1 MSITKTIIAMLMA
14 LIWIISPPSWAET
27 TTVKAK
33 VILDKNAVN
42 ETETVNLSIL
52 ALNRQGEVDRLS
64 EAKGSTIMAVVDSI
78 KGEIQGG
85 SSHPGATP
93 TDEHPGEG
101 YFASQVRYV
110 RINQGLGRVSI
121 YYPCEATTPG
131 VEAMDTI
138 TVYLQ
143 ERVPTSGGGIQV
155 IPIGQPIKKT
165 VSITHTCG
173 DYGSKIV
180 PLIREIKP
188 AEDDPQ
194 GEVKTEEVDVIGEDG
209 QPIKGEDGQPK
220 KQQVFIAQ
228 MTAGIGG
235 MTIAV
240 NDENFGKL
248 RKIRAPGDALLELKH
263 GGEVKY
269 SFTETMQRGEALFT
283 LTSEITEARPAPNLS
298 GDEPY
303 TIEISVENDE
313 GELIPLGGE
322 EEEKQKKEKKDELI
336 VKPKRELGGLR
347 LWTTK
352 KHITMAAADKIFD
365 DNGICQLTAPVD
377 QLCDTA
383 KTYLSIDMLDE
394 YGNKT
399 YDKNI
404 APFTISIEDSEGV
417 VSNSAVKLRAY
428 PACGIVK
435 PEGENVDQWL
445 GNRAGEILKLGTA
458 SLIAKPDRST
468 IPNSEP
474 VSVQVGKNALILEP
488 IDAGKKHEAGT
499 EFEAF
504 IARVANEEGQIY
516 LADQSLVN
524 YADIGEQETLN
535 PGDLKMTTEAGEE
548 RTFSRRLDNTD
559 IVEAYFEKATY
570 GFDEIVDKIG
580 NYPPVSLYSWD
591 LWEIIPAP
599 VTQVKWDGTD
609 EQEMEFPAI
618 EIEIEEDRYKTVIHS
633 YQIKMLDNYDNEVS
647 YDLGKVTAETK
658 TGEVKYD
665 TDDEVG
671 NPNTSDDMGTPTTSQ
686 NDQNDNIEIP
696 VSEDCQICPASCDD
710 DISIVIDSGIKA
722 EKESGDSIEVIYE
735 TGFIGENR
743 IELSFTKPGLDDK
756 KLVAVTSVPPQEKP
770 DDGSD
775 DDGKPK
781 EMEITSYIET
791 TSLPVNSEVAMT
803 VESKNKDENFLIFF
817 NQNEGDNLVPNVY
830 QLIWEDS
837 PPKDDAQADEN
848 DAECPSGYM
857 LLNEKC
863 QKTVEYRLISGNQLP
878 PGRNLLLLKAGSQ
891 EGQFSFT
898 FTDAGMVERDSISFE
913 ITPSVVSGTTTDD
926 CQGEGN
932 YWDEDK
938 NQCLMLSNLN
948 NPDEEGKSAVVTPDG
963 QVSFTSNAHF
973 NGGVVVGDGE
983 MNHLATMP
991 LTSEETSVSF
1001 VGNIQFDD
1009 DDIGKTVDI
1018 VIIVGYQFNP
1028 LIGGNPNET
1037 YWYSRTPS
1045 AFPLWDGDLANL
1057 ESYQSDYVI
1066 TEDNTHLN
1074 ILIFEGAFTKEDA
1087 IPGIV
1092 SVYLGYRLESG
1103 QIKFGAR
1110 PIILQL
1116 F

>member
-1 MSITKTIIAMLMA
+1 MSITKTIIIMLMA
-14 LIWIISPPSWAET
+14 FIWIISPPSWAET

-33 VILDKNAVN
+33 VILDKNAV
-42 ETETVNLSIL
+42 TEKEIVNLSIL

-78 KGEIQGG
+78 KGEVQGG
-85 SSHPGATP
+85 SPHPGATP
-93 TDEHPGEG
+93 TDEQPSEG

-110 RINQGLGRVSI
+110 RINQGLGRVSV
-121 YYPCEATTPG
+121 YYPCEAATPE
-131 VEAMDTI
+131 VEAIDTI

-165 VSITHTCG
+165 VSVTHQCG
-173 DYGSKIV
+173 DYDSKIV

-194 GEVKTEEVDVIGEDG
+194 GEVRKEEVEVIGEDG
-209 QPIKGEDGQPK
+209 QPK
-220 KQQVFIAQ
+220 KEQIFIAQ

-248 RKIRAPGDALLELKH
+248 RKIRAAGDALLELKH
-263 GGEVKY
+263 EGEVKY

-283 LTSEITEARPAPNLS
+283 LTSEITEARPLP
-298 GDEPY
+298 GDTDDKPY
-303 TIEISVENDE
+303 TIEISVEDDQ
-313 GELIPLGGE
+313 GEFIPLGGE
-322 EEEKQKKEKKDELI
+322 EEEKQNKDQLI

-347 LWTTK
+347 LRTSK
-352 KHITMAAADKIFD
+352 EHITMAAADKVFD
-365 DNGICQLTAPVD
+365 HNGDCQLTAPVD
-377 QLCDTA
+377 QVCEAA
-383 KTYLSIDMLDE
+383 KTYLTIDMLDE

-417 VSNSAVKLRAY
+417 VSNAAVTFKAY
-428 PACGIVK
+428 PECGIIT
-435 PEGENVDQWL
+435 PIGENVDEWL
-445 GNRAGEILKLGTA
+445 GNQAGEILKLGTA

-468 IPNSEP
+468 IPHSEQ

-488 IDAGKKHEAGT
+488 IDVGKKHEAGT

-504 IARVANEEGQIY
+504 TARVANEEGQIY
-516 LADQSLVN
+516 LADGSVVDYDDLEVQ
-524 YADIGEQETLN
+524 QTLN
-535 PGDLKMTTEAGEE
+535 PGNLKMTTWAGET

-570 GFDEIVDKIG
+570 GYDKIVDIVG
-580 NYPPVSLYSWD
+580 NYPLVDLSTWE

-618 EIEIEEDRYKTVIHS
+618 KIEEDRYKTVINS
-633 YQIKMLDNYDNEVS
+633 YQIKMLDNYDNEIY
-647 YDLGKVTAETK
+647 YDLGKVTAESEN
-658 TGEVKYD
+658 GEVKYY
-665 TDDEVG
+665 TSDEVG
-671 NPNTSDDMGTPTTSQ
+671 NPITPDDTGTPSTSQ
-686 NDQNDNIEIP
+686 NDQNDNIEVP
-696 VSEDCQICPASCDD
+696 VSDDCQICPASCED
-710 DISIVIDSGIKA
+710 DISIVIDSGIKV
-722 EKESGDSIEVIYE
+722 EESGDRIEVIYDA
-735 TGFIGENR
+735 GFVGENR

-756 KLVAVTSVPPQEKP
+756 KLVAVTTVPPEEQPEGEAGEGEAGEGEEEKEEE
-770 DDGSD
+770 
-775 DDGKPK
+775 
-781 EMEITSYIET
+781 EMEVTSYIET

-803 VESKNKDENFLIFF
+803 VESKNKDEDFLIFF

-830 QLIWEDS
+830 QLMWEDS
-837 PPKDDAQADEN
+837 PPKDDAQSDESEDEN
-848 DAECPSGYM
+848 EAECPSGYI
-857 LLNEKC
+857 LNDKC
-863 QKTVEYRLISGNQLP
+863 QQLVENRLISGNKLP
-878 PGRNLLLLKAGSQ
+878 SGRNLLLLKAGSQ

-898 FTDAGMVERDSISFE
+898 FTDAGLVERHSISFE
-913 ITPSVVSGTTTDD
+913 ITPSVVSDTTIDD
-926 CQGEGN
+926 CQAEGN

-938 NQCLMLSNLN
+938 NECLTLSNLN

-963 QVSFTSNAHF
+963 QISFTSNAHF

-983 MNHLATMP
+983 MSHLATMR
-991 LTSEETSVSF
+991 LTSEATSVSF
-1001 VGNIQFDD
+1001 VGNIEFDND
-1009 DDIGKTVDI
+1009 DVGKTVDI
-1018 VIIVGYQFNP
+1018 VIIVGFQFNP
-1028 LIGGNPNET
+1028 LVGGNPNET
-1037 YWYSRTPS
+1037 YWYTRTPG
-1045 AFPLWDGDLANL
+1045 AFPFWDGDLANI

-1066 TEDNTHLN
+1066 TEDKTHLN
-1074 ILIFEGAFTKEDA
+1074 ILIFEGAFSKGDA

-1092 SVYLGYRLESG
+1092 SVYLGYRLETG
-1103 QIKFGAR
+1103 QIKFGAS
-1110 PIILQL
+1110 PVILQL

>member
-14 LIWIISPPSWAET
+14 FIWVISPPSWAET

-33 VILDKNAVN
+33 VILDKNAV
-42 ETETVNLSIL
+42 TEKEIVNLSIL

-85 SSHPGATP
+85 SLHPGATP
-93 TDEHPGEG
+93 TDEQPGEG

-110 RINQGLGRVSI
+110 RINQGLGRVSV
-121 YYPCEATTPG
+121 YYPCEAATPE
-131 VEAMDTI
+131 VEAIDTI

-165 VSITHTCG
+165 VSVTHQCG

-194 GEVKTEEVDVIGEDG
+194 GAVRKEEVEVIGEDG

-220 KQQVFIAQ
+220 KEQIFIAQ

-248 RKIRAPGDALLELKH
+248 RKIRAAGDALLELKH

-283 LTSEITEARPAPNLS
+283 LTSEITEARPAPNLTN
-298 GDEPY
+298 DEPY
-303 TIEISVENDE
+303 TIEISVEDDQ

-322 EEEKQKKEKKDELI
+322 EEKKQETDKLI

-347 LWTTK
+347 LRTSK
-352 KHITMAAADKIFD
+352 EHITMAAADKIFD
-365 DNGICQLTAPVD
+365 DNGDCQLAAPVN
-377 QLCDTA
+377 QVCEAA
-383 KTYLSIDMLDE
+383 KTYLTIDMLDE

-404 APFTISIEDSEGV
+404 APFTISIEDSEKV
-417 VSNSAVKLRAY
+417 VSNTAVKLKAY

-435 PEGENVDQWL
+435 PEGENVDEWL

-474 VSVQVGKNALILEP
+474 ISVKVGKNALILEP
-488 IDAGKKHEAGT
+488 INPSKTYEAGT

-504 IARVANEEGQIY
+504 TARVANGEGQIY
-516 LADQSLVN
+516 LADGSVVDYDDLEVQ
-524 YADIGEQETLN
+524 QTLN
-535 PGDLKMTTEAGEE
+535 PGNLKMTTWASET

-570 GFDEIVDKIG
+570 GYEQIVDTVG
-580 NYPPVSLYSWD
+580 NYPPVDLSTWD
-591 LWEIIPAP
+591 LWKIVPAP
-599 VTQVKWDGTD
+599 VTQVKWYIDGEYLDD
-609 EQEMEFPAI
+609 EETVFPPMKMG
-618 EIEIEEDRYKTVIHS
+618 EEQYKTVILAS
-633 YQIKMLDNYDNEVS
+633 QIRMLDNYDNKIY
-647 YDLGKVTAETK
+647 YDLGKVTAESES
-658 TGEVKYD
+658 GEVKYY
-665 TDDEVG
+665 TSDEVG
-671 NPNTSDDMGTPTTSQ
+671 NPITPDDTGTPSTSQ
-686 NDQNDNIEIP
+686 DDQNDNIEVP
-696 VSEDCQICPASCDD
+696 VSDDCQICPASCDEV
-710 DISIVIDSGIKA
+710 VIEVGIKA
-722 EKESGDSIEVIYE
+722 EESGDRIEVVYDA
-735 TGFIGENR
+735 GFVGENR

-756 KLVAVTSVPPQEKP
+756 KLIAVTTVSPEEKP
-770 DDGSD
+770 AEG
-775 DDGKPK
+775 GEEE
-781 EMEITSYIET
+781 EMEVTSYIET

-803 VESKNKDENFLIFF
+803 VESKNKDEDFLVFF

-830 QLIWEDS
+830 QLMWEVL
-837 PPKDDAQADEN
+837 PPKDEAQEAQDESE
-848 DAECPSGYM
+848 DECPSGYM
-857 LLNEKC
+857 LKNDQC
-863 QKTVEYRLISGNQLP
+863 QKQVAYRLISGNQLP
-878 PGRNLLLLKAGSQ
+878 SGRNLLLLKAGSQ

-898 FTDAGMVERDSISFE
+898 FTDAGLVERHSISFE
-913 ITPSVVSGTTTDD
+913 ITPSVVSGTTTED

-938 NQCLMLSNLN
+938 NECLTLSNLN

-983 MNHLATMP
+983 MSHLATMP
-991 LTSEETSVSF
+991 LTSEATSVSF
-1001 VGNIQFDD
+1001 VGNIQFDND
-1009 DDIGKTVDI
+1009 DVGKTVDI
-1018 VIIVGYQFNP
+1018 VIIVGYQLNP
-1028 LIGGNPNET
+1028 LLGGNSNEI
-1037 YWYSRTPS
+1037 YWYTRTPS
-1045 AFPLWDGDLANL
+1045 AFPLWDGDLANV

-1066 TEDNTHLN
+1066 TEDKTHLN
-1074 ILIFEGAFTKEDA
+1074 ILIFEGAFSKEDG

>member
-14 LIWIISPPSWAET
+14 FIWIISPPGWAET

-33 VILDKNAVN
+33 VILDKNAVT

-85 SSHPGATP
+85 SLHPGATP
-93 TDEHPGEG
+93 TDEQPGEG

-110 RINQGLGRVSI
+110 RINQGLGRVSV

-131 VEAMDTI
+131 VEAIDTI

-165 VSITHTCG
+165 VSVTHQCG

-194 GEVKTEEVDVIGEDG
+194 GEVRKEEVEVIGEDG
-209 QPIKGEDGQPK
+209 QPK
-220 KQQVFIAQ
+220 KEQIFIAQ

-248 RKIRAPGDALLELKH
+248 RKIRAAGDALLELKH

-283 LTSEITEARPAPNLS
+283 LTSEITEARPLP
-298 GDEPY
+298 GDTDDKPY
-303 TIEISVENDE
+303 TIEISVEDDQ

-322 EEEKQKKEKKDELI
+322 EEKKQETDKLI

-347 LWTTK
+347 LRTSK
-352 KHITMAAADKIFD
+352 EHITMAAADKIFD
-365 DNGICQLTAPVD
+365 DNGDCQLAAPVN
-377 QLCDTA
+377 QVCEAA

-404 APFTISIEDSEGV
+404 APFTISIEDSEKV
-417 VSNSAVKLRAY
+417 VSNTAVKLKAY

-435 PEGENVDQWL
+435 PEGENVDEWL

-488 IDAGKKHEAGT
+488 INPSETHEAGT

-504 IARVANEEGQIY
+504 TARVANGEGQIY
-516 LADQSLVN
+516 LADGSVVDYDDLEVQ
-524 YADIGEQETLN
+524 QTLN
-535 PGDLKMTTEAGEE
+535 PGDLKMTTWAGET

-570 GFDEIVDKIG
+570 GYDEIVDKIG
-580 NYPPVSLYSWD
+580 NYPPVDLSTWD
-591 LWEIIPAP
+591 LWKIVPAP
-599 VTQVKWDGTD
+599 VTQVKWYID
-609 EQEMEFPAI
+609 EEYLDDEETVFPQVKMG
-618 EIEIEEDRYKTVIHS
+618 EEQYKTVILAN
-633 YQIKMLDNYDNEVS
+633 QIRMLDNYDNKIY
-647 YDLGKVTAETK
+647 YDLGKVTAESES
-658 TGEVKYD
+658 GEVKYY
-665 TDDEVG
+665 TSDEVG
-671 NPNTSDDMGTPTTSQ
+671 NPITPDDTGTPSTSQ
-686 NDQNDNIEIP
+686 DDQNDNIEVP
-696 VSEDCQICPASCDD
+696 VSDDCQICPASCDEV
-710 DISIVIDSGIKA
+710 VIEVGIKA
-722 EKESGDSIEVIYE
+722 EESGDRIEVVYDA
-735 TGFIGENR
+735 GFVGENR

-756 KLVAVTSVPPQEKP
+756 KLIAVTTVSPEEKP
-770 DDGSD
+770 AEG
-775 DDGKPK
+775 GEEE
-781 EMEITSYIET
+781 EMEVTSYIET

-803 VESKNKDENFLIFF
+803 VESKNKDEDFLVFF
-817 NQNEGDNLVPNVY
+817 NQNEGDNLIPNVSH
-830 QLIWEDS
+830 LMWEVL
-837 PPKDDAQADEN
+837 PPKDEVPEAQDESE
-848 DAECPSGYM
+848 AECPSGYM
-857 LLNEKC
+857 LRDDQC
-863 QKTVEYRLISGNQLP
+863 QKQVAYRLISGNQLP
-878 PGRNLLLLKAGSQ
+878 AGRNLLLLKAGSQ

-898 FTDAGMVERDSISFE
+898 FTDAGLVERHSISFE
-913 ITPSVVSGTTTDD
+913 ITPSVVSGTTTED

-938 NQCLMLSNLN
+938 NECLTLSNLN

-983 MNHLATMP
+983 MSHLATMP
-991 LTSEETSVSF
+991 LTSEATSVSF
-1001 VGNIQFDD
+1001 VGNIQFDND
-1009 DDIGKTVDI
+1009 DVGKTVDI
-1018 VIIVGYQFNP
+1018 VIIVGYQLNP
-1028 LIGGNPNET
+1028 LLGGNSNEI
-1037 YWYSRTPS
+1037 YWYTRTPS
-1045 AFPLWDGDLANL
+1045 AFPLWDGDLANV

-1066 TEDNTHLN
+1066 TEDKTHLN
-1074 ILIFEGAFTKEDA
+1074 ILIFEGAFSKEDG